1 MEYIKAM
8 ELKGP
13 EKAVKGFEE
22 SKVGRV
28 TGVFITNDSVAIT
41 LSTIDGDVT
50 LFTRENMDKWN
61 QHKDQL
67 KDLEGTILKPYTK
80 KVPFATTSKST
91 GRVSSGCNGR
101 LPTL

>member
-8 ELKGP
+8 KLKGS

-22 SKVGRV
+22 SKMGRV
-28 TGVFITNDSVAIT
+28 TDVSITDDSVVIT

-50 LFTRENMDKWN
+50 LSTKENMDKWN
-61 QHKDQL
+61 DHKGQL

-80 KVPFATTSKST
+80 KVPFTTKSKAT